1 MNKEL
6 KSPLEIIGDKK
17 KRLVEKS
24 IVLDMLK
31 KLIFTVIFI
40 FCILNF
46 VFGVKIMNNSDM
58 FPRVSASDL
67 LIYYRLDRTYRQ
79 NDLVVL
85 KKDDKEYVLRVVALG
100 GDEIDI
106 NKTGLIINNSTQYN
120 PNIFYQTG
128 IYEGGLKF
136 PIKLKEDEVF
146 LLGDMRDSAVDS
158 RYFGPVKITQ
168 IKGKVFILIR
178 RSNF

>member
-24 IVLDMLK
+24 IVSDMLK

-100 GDEIDI
+100 GDEVDI

-128 IYEGGLKF
+128 IYEEGLKF